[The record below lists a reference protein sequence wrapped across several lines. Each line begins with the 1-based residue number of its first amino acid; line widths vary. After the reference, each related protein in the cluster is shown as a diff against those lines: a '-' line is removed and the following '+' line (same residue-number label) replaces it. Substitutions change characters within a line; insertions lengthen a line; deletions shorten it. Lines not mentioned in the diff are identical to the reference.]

1 MLLSIDIPILRLVL
15 LILVIVGAIN
25 WGLVRFLNV
34 NLVSVIARLAG
45 PSQQLVES
53 IIYGVVAGSG
63 ALLLVDKNTYKL

>member
-1 MLLSIDIPILRLVL
+1 MLLSIDIAILRLL
-15 LILVIVGAIN
+15 LLVIVIVGAVN
-25 WGLVRFLNV
+25 WGLVHFLNF
-34 NLVSVIARLAG
+34 NLVSFVARLAG